1 MPAAAADD
9 TALVGGSTSPN
20 LQAAADAMAA
30 AMNQMN
36 GNGSVT
42 PDNNGSG
49 AQQPSTGD
57 TESVGID
64 YVTLTSPATTID
76 GQTYLPL
83 RATFSAFKDQAMS
96 VEWQPD
102 GQQKLKL
109 TTTGGT
115 AYEVYLTAAGDGL
128 QLQQGGTTY
137 TLKNVSGS
145 TYVTID
151 FFQAIVANA
160 NISLSGSQI
169 LVLTSTNGQS
179 VWSGNFWTG
188 MNSYQVPVV
197 EPEPEPT
204 PDPEPTPEPEV
215 PDITYPDVNEPVT
228 PPADNNTSNGGST
241 GNGSNGN
248 GGTTGGS
255 SVIIG

>member
-1 MPAAAADD
+1 M
-9 TALVGGSTSPN
+9 
-20 LQAAADAMAA
+20 
-30 AMNQMN
+30 
-36 GNGSVT
+36 
-42 PDNNGSG
+42 
-49 AQQPSTGD
+49 
-57 TESVGID
+57 
-64 YVTLTSPATTID
+64 
-76 GQTYLPL
+76 
-83 RATFSAFKDQAMS
+83 
-96 VEWQPD
+96 
-102 GQQKLKL
+102 
-109 TTTGGT
+109 
-115 AYEVYLTAAGDGL
+115 
-128 QLQQGGTTY
+128 
-137 TLKNVSGS
+137 
-145 TYVTID
+145 VTID

-255 SVIIG
+255 SVIIGDNLLWASQQ